1 MAKFA
6 AVITFVRFLWS
17 QAADVLLVDAS
28 LFYNETVSFVEVA
41 VHLLHCLISN
51 LRLLKGLRKYY
62 IDSNRKEII
71 TMKAQRAF
79 TLISKIVPKSLK
91 SLSIS
96 RSWQS
101 RGILV
106 MYSMVCGSSN
116 CSILNKNY
124 YILNI
129 LKNLNKYYY
138 VNQKKFT

>member
-71 TMKAQRAF
+71 TMKA
-79 TLISKIVPKSLK
+79 
-91 SLSIS
+91 
-96 RSWQS
+96 
-101 RGILV
+101 
-106 MYSMVCGSSN
+106 
-116 CSILNKNY
+116 
-124 YILNI
+124 
-129 LKNLNKYYY
+129 
-138 VNQKKFT
+138 